1 MLGDLFLRP
10 HVAQRIRENPIGS
23 VIEEFVEYLTARGY
37 GRATMYQY
45 VFVVEHLGKWLGGR
59 PINREAVERF
69 LKKHVPSCR
78 CTRPAPRR
86 SRSTAAALNRL
97 LDMLGCEAATAPSD
111 SVSESLLR
119 RYADHL
125 TEVQGLAAATVHYR
139 LRYARAMLT
148 TFRVRRLAQ
157 LKAWT
162 AEAIRRF
169 VAREGRRGCP
179 ASGQVIASSL
189 RSFLRFLL
197 LHRLL
202 DRDLAAAVPGFAN
215 WRLASLPETVSDEQL
230 EHLVS
235 AIDTSTPLGL
245 RNRAIVLCLVDLGL
259 RASDVARLEID
270 GVDIAARALRLRR
283 PKQRHATVVPMT
295 RRLASAVNAYLR
307 RGRPPCSSSTLFV
320 IHRAPRGK
328 ALTSAGIERVVIS
341 QAADAGLAHCIR
353 GTHVIRHSA
362 ASRWLQAGATLK
374 QIADL
379 LGHRS
384 IDTTSIYAKIDLAA
398 LTQVAMPWP
407 TSQEETR

>member
-1 MLGDLFLRP
+1 M
-10 HVAQRIRENPIGS
+10 A
-23 VIEEFVEYLTARGY
+23 ARGY

-45 VFVVEHLGKWLGGR
+45 VFVGEHFGKWLGGR

-78 CTRPAPRR
+78 CTRPAPRK

-97 LDMLGCEAATAPSD
+97 LDMLGREAVTAPGD

-139 LRYARAMLT
+139 LRYARAMLAS
-148 TFRVRRLAQ
+148 FRVRRLEQ
-157 LKAWT
+157 LKTWS

-169 VAREGRRGCP
+169 VAHEGRRGCP
-179 ASGQVIASSL
+179 ASGQVIASSI

-202 DRDLAAAVPGFAN
+202 DRDLAPAVPGFAN
-215 WRLASLPETVSDEQL
+215 WSLASLPETVRDEEL
-230 EHLVS
+230 EKLIS
-235 AIDTSTPLGL
+235 TIDTSTALGL
-245 RNRAIVLCLVDLGL
+245 RNRAIVLCMVDLGL
-259 RASDVARLEID
+259 RASDVAHLEVD
-270 GVDIAARALRLRR
+270 GVDIAAQVLQLRR

-295 RRLASAVNAYLR
+295 RRLASAVDVYLR
-307 RGRPPCSSSTLFV
+307 RGRPQCSSSALFV

-328 ALTSAGIERVVIS
+328 ALTSAGMEGVVTRR
-341 QAADAGLAHCIR
+341 AADAGLGHRIR
-353 GTHVIRHSA
+353 GTHVIRHGA
-362 ASRWLQAGATLK
+362 ASRWLRAGATLK